1 MGNAWKIQ
9 NESVKDV
16 VKDYIECV
24 EYNGLGRNL
33 KEHSYIM
40 FFAMDILEEL
50 SRNHDRSPLE
60 LLENY
65 HEKMFEFSQ
74 VNPNTEEMFS
84 IGLQVIDSILEQF
97 M

>member
-1 MGNAWKIQ
+1 MSNAWKIQ
-9 NESVKDV
+9 NEAVKDI

-24 EYNGLGRNL
+24 EYDNLGRNL

-50 SRNHDRSPLE
+50 SRNRDKGPLE

-65 HEKMFEFSQ
+65 HEKMFTFSHANQ
-74 VNPNTEEMFS
+74 YTEEMFS
-84 IGLQVIDSILEQF
+84 VGLMVIDGILEQF